1 MGMQITTVEVVSD
14 SYLLLYGWSLTAAV
28 AYCPNPPIALLTKI
42 LKKLTK
48 SVGPVLCR
56 RERT

>member
-28 AYCPNPPIALLTKI
+28 AYGPNPPIALDKNI
-42 LKKLTK
+42 KEINQVSGPC
-48 SVGPVLCR
+48 SV
-56 RERT
+56 